1 MAPGE
6 TAPSTKGKT
15 DGLDILGRTL
25 RRRRASVGLGA
36 AELTHLLRPQGDRQA
51 VDILLHTQPWDPD
64 LGEPATAA
72 AYEG

>member
-1 MAPGE
+1 MD
-6 TAPSTKGKT
+6 STSW
-15 DGLDILGRTL
+15 DARY
-25 RRRRASVGLGA
+25 AA
-36 AELTHLLRPQGDRQA
+36 AERTHLLRPQGDRQA